1 MTVVCFDVTICNRK
15 GEKIDKK
22 NFQNLKKG
30 GKRPVFAE
38 KRLEKRGSRRV
49 RCFLFFEPLNLPKMA
64 LCAYFRGFCEL
75 VLHFGS
81 RKTGA
86 VAPEKKERH
95 IDRVYRGYEKLR
107 FVIKFGKNADEPEF
121 LSI

>member
-1 MTVVCFDVTICNRK
+1 
-15 GEKIDKK
+15 
-22 NFQNLKKG
+22 
-30 GKRPVFAE
+30 
-38 KRLEKRGSRRV
+38 
-49 RCFLFFEPLNLPKMA
+49 MA